1 MYTKKAH
8 IHFIGIGGIGMS
20 GIAKILKNQGYVVSG
35 CDQNNEQK
43 STQELQAL
51 GCPIYKG
58 NNTAACNDDSIDILV
73 YSSAIAID
81 NAEIK
86 RAQER
91 GIPTIARALMLAEL
105 MRTKYSIAIAGAHG
119 KTTTTSL
126 VSHLLIEAQYDPT
139 VIIGGHLINISSN
152 ARMGSGDFLVAEA
165 DESDRSFLHLQATLA
180 LVTNIDYEH
189 PETYADL
196 DDAKQTYRQFLNNL
210 PFYGKAFICIDDPAI
225 VSLLPM
231 PHLKIIKYGLDAS
244 AHISAR
250 NIELSPTATH
260 FMLTE
265 YGVDIGE
272 VTLHM
277 PGNHNLLNCLG
288 AIAIAR
294 DLAIPYSTIKDALA
308 IFKGVE
314 RRFWYRGTYKDAEI
328 FDDYA
333 HHPKEIEQAL
343 RVARKRAQ
351 ARLLVIFQPHRY
363 KRTYHLWQDFLDV
376 FARHPIDELIVT
388 DVYSAGEASIEG
400 VTSER
405 LVYDLLRQ
413 KPDLKVKYVPY
424 DEQFTHLEAIAADIA
439 QKDDLLLLLGAGRL
453 TNFAQKL
460 TAQSELVI

>member
-20 GIAKILKNQGYVVSG
+20 GIAKILKYQGYIVSG
-35 CDQNNEQK
+35 CDQNSEQK
-43 STQELQAL
+43 SAEELRAL
-51 GCPIYKG
+51 GCPIYRG
-58 NNTAACNDDSIDILV
+58 NNTAACNDSSIDILV

-81 NAEIK
+81 NEEIK

-126 VSHLLIEAQYDPT
+126 ISHLLIEAKYDPT
-139 VIIGGHLINISSN
+139 VIIGGHLINISNN
-152 ARMGSGDFLVAEA
+152 ARMGKGDFLVAEA

-180 LVTNIDYEH
+180 LITNIDYEH

-196 DDAKQTYRQFLNNL
+196 DDAKQTYRQFINNL
-210 PFYGKAFICIDDPAI
+210 PFYGKAFLCIDDPAVASI
-225 VSLLPM
+225 LPM
-231 PHLKIIKYGLDAS
+231 PHIKIIKYGLDAS

-250 NIELSPTATH
+250 NIELTATATH
-260 FMLTE
+260 FTLTE
-265 YGVDIGE
+265 YGVDVGE
-272 VTLHM
+272 ITLHM

-294 DLAIPYSTIKDALA
+294 DLAIPYSTIKNALA

-333 HHPKEIEQAL
+333 HHPKEIEHAL

-376 FARHPIDELIVT
+376 FARHAIDELIVT
-388 DVYSAGEASIEG
+388 DVYSAGENPIDG
-400 VTSER
+400 ITSER
-405 LVYDLLRQ
+405 LARELAQQR
-413 KPDLKVKYVPY
+413 PDLKVTYAPY
-424 DEQFTHLEAIAADIA
+424 DDEFIHLEAIAAEIT
-439 QKDDLLLLLGAGRL
+439 QKDDLLLLLGAGKL
-453 TNFAQKL
+453 TYLAQKL
-460 TAQSELVI
+460 AQSAHP

>member
-20 GIAKILKNQGYVVSG
+20 GIAKILKHQGYIVSG
-35 CDQNNEQK
+35 CDQNSEQK
-43 STQELQAL
+43 STQELRAL
-51 GCPIYKG
+51 GCPIYSG
-58 NNTAACNDDSIDILV
+58 NDTPSCNDASIDILV
-73 YSSAIAID
+73 YSSAIAVD
-81 NAEIK
+81 NPEIR

-126 VSHLLIEAQYDPT
+126 IAHVLIEAQYDPT

-210 PFYGKAFICIDDPAI
+210 PFYGKAFLCIDDPA
-225 VSLLPM
+225 VASLLPM
-231 PHLKIIKYGLDAS
+231 PHLKIIKYGLNPA

-250 NIELSPTATH
+250 AINFTPTSTE
-260 FMLTE
+260 FILTE
-265 YGVDIGE
+265 YGADIGE
-272 VTLHM
+272 ITIHM
-277 PGNHNLLNCLG
+277 PGSHNLLNCLG

-294 DLAIPYSTIKDALA
+294 DLGVAYDTIANALT

-314 RRFWYRGTYKDAEI
+314 RRFWYRGTYKDAEV

-333 HHPKEIEQAL
+333 HHPNEIEHAL
-343 RVARKRAQ
+343 RVAKRRAKG
-351 ARLLVIFQPHRY
+351 RLVVIFQPHRY
-363 KRTYHLWQDFLDV
+363 KRTYYLWQDFLEV
-376 FARHPIDELIVT
+376 FKRHTIDELIVT
-388 DVYSAGEASIEG
+388 DIYAASETPIAGVCAQKFAHE
-400 VTSER
+400 
-405 LVYDLLRQ
+405 LQQQ
-413 KPDLKVKYVPY
+413 KPELKVRYVAC
-424 DEQFTHLEAIAADIA
+424 DEQFAHLMAASAEIT
-439 QKDDLLLLLGAGRL
+439 QENDLLLLLGAGRL
-453 TNFAQKL
+453 TYLAHKL
-460 TAQSELVI
+460 VTSPASK